1 MQCHLEAFKAITCK
15 NILERTVFKET
26 TMYILHI
33 LYILPSSFSLSFSL
47 NELQLKLKKELKN
60 FR

>member
-1 MQCHLEAFKAITCK
+1 
-15 NILERTVFKET
+15 
-26 TMYILHI
+26 MYILHI

>member
-1 MQCHLEAFKAITCK
+1 
-15 NILERTVFKET
+15 
-26 TMYILHI
+26 MYILHI
-33 LYILPSSFSLSFSL
+33 LYILPSSFSFSFSL